1 MGEVER
7 VLSASLFKSTK
18 TLWFSPHG
26 LTNLIVNFA
35 VIRTLNFCVQCNRL
49 IDNSLNDRMYVFDR
63 KLSSLSQTE
72 IPDLS
77 TSVNESL
84 QDVTTELDTRATESD
99 SPKHHQ
105 CMVSYVYG
113 ITK

>member
-1 MGEVER
+1 
-7 VLSASLFKSTK
+7 
-18 TLWFSPHG
+18 
-26 LTNLIVNFA
+26 
-35 VIRTLNFCVQCNRL
+35 
-49 IDNSLNDRMYVFDR
+49 MYVFDR

-113 ITK
+113 ITKWYREVKFFGKINFPLI